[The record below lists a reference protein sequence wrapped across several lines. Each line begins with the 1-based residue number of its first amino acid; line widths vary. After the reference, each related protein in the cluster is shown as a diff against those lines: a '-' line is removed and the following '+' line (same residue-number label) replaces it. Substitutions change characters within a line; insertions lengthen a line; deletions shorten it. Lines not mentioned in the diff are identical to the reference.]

1 MDEQQNLKELIKTNR
16 ELIEQNSQILKKIRR
31 QLVVGLWM
39 RVLWYVILI
48 GLPFALYFYV
58 LEPYFE
64 LLGSSYQQFSDGIAE
79 VPGWKQLNLML
90 EATFGGG
97 EAPSDVQKNGFTPV
111 E

>member
-1 MDEQQNLKELIKTNR
+1 MDEHEHLRDLIKTNQ
-16 ELIEQNSQILKKIRR
+16 ELIKENTEILTKIRR
-31 QLVVGLWM
+31 QLMIGFWM
-39 RVLWYVILI
+39 RILWYVILI

-90 EATFGGG
+90 EATFGGEG
-97 EAPSDVQKNGFTPV
+97 IPSDVQTEGFTPV

>member
-1 MDEQQNLKELIKTNR
+1 MDEHKELQELIKTNR
-16 ELIEQNSQILKKIRR
+16 ALIEENSQILKQIRR
-31 QLVVGLWM
+31 QLMVGFWV
-39 RVLWYVILI
+39 RILWYILLI

-90 EATFGGG
+90 ETMFGGTEVNPG
-97 EAPSDVQKNGFTPV
+97 EGTMTQ
-111 E
+111 